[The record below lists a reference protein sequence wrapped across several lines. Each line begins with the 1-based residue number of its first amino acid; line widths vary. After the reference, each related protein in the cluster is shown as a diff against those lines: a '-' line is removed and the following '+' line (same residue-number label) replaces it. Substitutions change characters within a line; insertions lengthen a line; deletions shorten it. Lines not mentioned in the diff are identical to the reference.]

1 MKIEKKSLL
10 PLGMVLFVLAI
21 AALLADKSW
30 SEKQQQLD
38 LITNFY
44 KDHLARPE
52 SRQASQLP
60 PGSFYS
66 KELEALVDANLQLCD
81 SLSRGDDIC
90 GYGADG
96 DVFLD
101 TQEVSPSLDFERAH
115 FNVTRSGE
123 NTVDAGF
130 NVYPDMGAAY
140 ERHIRYVLVKEESGW
155 RVDDML
161 YGEGRSMR
169 QELQQEN
176 EAVLARARELADA
189 AGWVFNYLG
198 NEDMLDRAVRFIA
211 FPVQV
216 CDQYGV
222 CTAMKRDDQRLLQA
236 LDALADSSTGSGA
249 ASFLPKPGEVTA
261 SEGKVV
267 PVHALDFTFQ
277 NKAWW
282 VTKIDLR
289 RSSSPLRPNP

>member
-1 MKIEKKSLL
+1 MNINKKRLL
-10 PLGMVLFVLAI
+10 PIGVGLFAFAAI
-21 AALLADKSW
+21 GLLADKAW

-44 KDHLARPE
+44 KDHMARPE
-52 SRQASQLP
+52 IRQASQLP
-60 PGSFYS
+60 AGAFYS
-66 KELEALVDANLQLCD
+66 AELEALVDANLQLCD

-101 TQEVSPSLDFERAH
+101 TQEVPPSLDFDRSH
-115 FNVTRSGE
+115 FQVARVGE
-123 NTVDAGF
+123 NTVEATF
-130 NVYPDMGAAY
+130 NVYPDMGSTY
-140 ERHIRYVLVKEESGW
+140 ERQIRYVLVKEDAGW

-161 YGEGRSMR
+161 YGQGRSMR
-169 QELQQEN
+169 EEIKQEN
-176 EAVLARARELADA
+176 DAVLARARELADA

-198 NEDMLDRAVRFIA
+198 NEDMLDRAARFIA

-216 CDQYGV
+216 CDQYGA
-222 CTAMKRDDQRLLQA
+222 CAALKRDDVVLLQA
-236 LDALADSSTGSGA
+236 LDALGHNNPDLTT
-249 ASFLPKPGEVTA
+249 LPKAGEVSA

-267 PVHALDFTFQ
+267 AIGALDFTFR

>member
-1 MKIEKKSLL
+1 MKRRLL
-10 PLGMVLFVLAI
+10 PLGMVLFVLAL
-21 AALLADKSW
+21 AALMADKSW

-38 LITNFY
+38 LIANFY

-52 SRQASQLP
+52 ARQASQLP
-60 PGSFYS
+60 AGSFYS

-101 TQEVSPSLDFERAH
+101 AQEVSPTLDFERAH
-115 FNVTRSGE
+115 FNVARSGE
-123 NTVDAGF
+123 NTVDASF
-130 NVYPDMGAAY
+130 NVYPDMGGSAY
-140 ERHIRYVLVKEESGW
+140 DRHIRYVLVKEDSGW

-161 YGEGRSMR
+161 YDQGRSMR
-169 QELQQEN
+169 QELQREN
-176 EAVLARARELADA
+176 EAVLARARDLSDTAS
-189 AGWVFNYLG
+189 WVFNYLG

-216 CDQYGV
+216 CDRYGA
-222 CTAMKRDDQRLLQA
+222 CFAMKRDDQRLLQA
-236 LDALADSSTGSGA
+236 LDALGAQTGADADPG
-249 ASFLPKPGEVTA
+249 FLPKPGEVTA

-267 PVHALDFTFQ
+267 AVSALDFTFQ

-282 VTKIDLR
+282 ITKIDLR
-289 RSSSPLRPNP
+289 RASSPTPPNP

>member
-1 MKIEKKSLL
+1 MKINKKRLL
-10 PLGMVLFVLAI
+10 PLGLGLFTLAF
-21 AALLADKSW
+21 AALMADKAW

-52 SRQASQLP
+52 TRQASQLP
-60 PGSFYS
+60 AGSFYS
-66 KELEALVDANLQLCD
+66 KELEALVDANLQVCD

-101 TQEVSPSLDFERAH
+101 AQEVSPTLDFERAH
-115 FNVTRSGE
+115 FKAERIGDNMVEAS
-123 NTVDAGF
+123 F
-130 NVYPDMGAAY
+130 NVYPDMGSSY
-140 ERHIRYVLVKEESGW
+140 DRQIRYALVRENSGW

-161 YGEGRSMR
+161 YAQGRSMR
-169 QELQQEN
+169 QELQREN
-176 EAVLARARELADA
+176 AEVRARARELADA

-198 NEDMLDRAVRFIA
+198 NEDMLDRAMRFIA

-216 CDQYGV
+216 CDRYGV
-222 CTAMKRDDQRLLQA
+222 CAAMKRDDMRLLQA
-236 LDALADSSTGSGA
+236 LDALADSNDGA
-249 ASFLPKPGEVTA
+249 VALPKPGEVAA

-267 PVHALDFTFQ
+267 AINALDFTFQ

-282 VTKIDLR
+282 VTKIDVR
-289 RSSSPLRPNP
+289 RSSSPPRPNP

>member
-1 MKIEKKSLL
+1 MKIDKKRLL

-60 PGSFYS
+60 TGSFYS

-115 FNVTRSGE
+115 FTVTRSGE
-123 NTVDAGF
+123 NTVDASF
-130 NVYPDMGAAY
+130 NVHPDMGSAY
-140 ERHIRYVLVKEESGW
+140 ERHIRYVLVREESGW

-161 YGEGRSMR
+161 YGDGRSMR
-169 QELQQEN
+169 QELQREN
-176 EAVLARARELADA
+176 DAVLARARELADA

-216 CDQYGV
+216 CDQYGA

-236 LDALADSSTGSGA
+236 LDALADNGA
-249 ASFLPKPGEVTA
+249 GQVVLPRPGEVAA

-267 PVHALDFTFQ
+267 AVHALDFTFR

-289 RSSSPLRPNP
+289 RSSSPSRPSP

>member
-1 MKIEKKSLL
+1 MKINKKRVV
-10 PLGMVLFVLAI
+10 PIGVVLFVLAI
-21 AALLADKSW
+21 GALIADIAW
-30 SEKQQQLD
+30 TVRQQQLD

-44 KDHLARPE
+44 RDHLSRPDK
-52 SRQASQLP
+52 RQASQVP
-60 PGSFYS
+60 TGSFYT

-101 TQEVSPSLDFERAH
+101 AQEVPPSLDFERSH
-115 FNVTRSGE
+115 FSVERVGDQLVEAT
-123 NTVDAGF
+123 F
-130 NVYPDMGAAY
+130 NINPDMGAAH
-140 ERHIRYVLVKEESGW
+140 ERHIRFVLVDEDPGW

-169 QELQQEN
+169 QEIAREN
-176 EAVLARARELADA
+176 QAIVARASELADA
-189 AGWVFNYLG
+189 AGWVFNYLR
-198 NEDMLDRAVRFIA
+198 NDDMLDRVVRFIA

-216 CDQYGV
+216 CDQYGA
-222 CTAMKRDDQRLLQA
+222 CTAMKRDDMRLLQA
-236 LDALADSSTGSGA
+236 LDALADSGA
-249 ASFLPKPGEVTA
+249 GQETLPKPGQVVA

-267 PVHALDFTFQ
+267 AVHALDFTFR

-289 RSSSPLRPNP
+289 RASSPPLPNP

>member
-1 MKIEKKSLL
+1 MKINKKRLL
-10 PLGMVLFVLAI
+10 PLGLGLFAI
-21 AALLADKSW
+21 AVAALLADKAW

-52 SRQASQLP
+52 TRQASQLP
-60 PGSFYS
+60 AGSFYS

-81 SLSRGDDIC
+81 SLSRGDDVC

-101 TQEVSPSLDFERAH
+101 TQEVPPTLDFERAR
-115 FNVTRSGE
+115 FKAERIGDD
-123 NTVDAGF
+123 TVEASF
-130 NVYPDMGAAY
+130 SVHPDMDSSAD
-140 ERHIRYVLVKEESGW
+140 RQIRYVLVREDGGW

-161 YGEGRSMR
+161 YAQGRSMR
-169 QELQQEN
+169 QELQREN
-176 EAVLARARELADA
+176 AAVLARARELADA

-216 CDQYGV
+216 CDRYGV
-222 CTAMKRDDQRLLQA
+222 CAAMKRDDMRLMQA
-236 LDALADSSTGSGA
+236 LDALADSGA
-249 ASFLPKPGEVTA
+249 DAAVVPKAGEAQA

-267 PVHALDFTFQ
+267 AINALDFTFR

-289 RSSSPLRPNP
+289 RSSSPPRPNP

>member
-1 MKIEKKSLL
+1 
-10 PLGMVLFVLAI
+10 LFVLAI

-30 SEKQQQLD
+30 SEKQQLD
-38 LITNFY
+38 LITSFY

-60 PGSFYS
+60 TGSFFS

-101 TQEVSPSLDFERAH
+101 TQEVPPTLDFERAQ
-115 FNVTRSGE
+115 FKVERAGETRSTPASTSIRTWDRPTSATFVSRWWTKTTAGGE
-123 NTVDAGF
+123 RYAVRARPLDAAGTT
-130 NVYPDMGAAY
+130 A
-140 ERHIRYVLVKEESGW
+140 
-155 RVDDML
+155 
-161 YGEGRSMR
+161 
-169 QELQQEN
+169 EN
-176 EAVLARARELADA
+176 AAVLARARELADA

-198 NEDMLDRAVRFIA
+198 NEDMLDRAMRFIA

-222 CTAMKRDDQRLLQA
+222 CTAMKRDDMRLLQA
-236 LDALADSSTGSGA
+236 LDVLADNGA
-249 ASFLPKPGEVTA
+249 DSICPSRA
-261 SEGKVV
+261 
-267 PVHALDFTFQ
+267 
-277 NKAWW
+277 
-282 VTKIDLR
+282 R
-289 RSSSPLRPNP
+289 

>member
-1 MKIEKKSLL
+1 MKIDKKRLL
-10 PLGMVLFVLAI
+10 PLGAVLFALAI
-21 AALLADKSW
+21 VGLMADIAW
-30 SEKQQQLD
+30 SVRQQQLD

-52 SRQASQLP
+52 TRQASQLP
-60 PGSFYS
+60 SGSFFS

-101 TQEVSPSLDFERAH
+101 TQEVSPTLDFERAH
-115 FNVTRSGE
+115 FKVER
-123 NTVDAGF
+123 AGDNIIEASF
-130 NVYPDMGAAY
+130 NIYPDMGAAY
-140 ERHIRYVLVKEESGW
+140 ERKVRFVLVDEDNGW

-161 YGEGRSMR
+161 YAQGRSMR
-169 QELQQEN
+169 QELQREN
-176 EAVLARARELADA
+176 AAVLARASELADA

-222 CTAMKRDDQRLLQA
+222 CTAMKRDDMRLMQA
-236 LDALADSSTGSGA
+236 LDALADSEAGA
-249 ASFLPKPGEVTA
+249 VALPKPGEVQA

-267 PVHALDFTFQ
+267 AVHALDFTFQ

-289 RSSSPLRPNP
+289 RSSSPPPPNP

>member
-1 MKIEKKSLL
+1 MKIGKKRLVHVGVL
-10 PLGMVLFVLAI
+10 LFVFAI
-21 AALLADKSW
+21 VGLIADIAW
-30 SEKQQQLD
+30 SVKQQQLD

-52 SRQASQLP
+52 TRQASQLP
-60 PGSFYS
+60 SGSFFS

-81 SLSRGDDIC
+81 SLSRGDDLC

-101 TQEVSPSLDFERAH
+101 AQEVPPTLDFERAH
-115 FNVTRSGE
+115 FKVTRVGDNLIEAS
-123 NTVDAGF
+123 F
-130 NVYPDMGAAY
+130 NINPDMGSAY
-140 ERHIRYVLVKEESGW
+140 ARQIRFVLVDEEAGW

-161 YGEGRSMR
+161 YGQGRSMR
-169 QELQQEN
+169 QELQKEN
-176 EAVLARARELADA
+176 QAVLARARDLADT

-222 CTAMKRDDQRLLQA
+222 CTAMKRDDMRLMQA
-236 LDALADSSTGSGA
+236 LDALADSGTDA
-249 ASFLPKPGEVTA
+249 AVLPKPGEVQA

-267 PVHALDFTFQ
+267 SLHALDFTFQ

-289 RSSSPLRPNP
+289 RSSSPPQPNP

>member
-1 MKIEKKSLL
+1 MNINKKRLL
-10 PLGMVLFVLAI
+10 PLGMVLFLFAI

-52 SRQASQLP
+52 TRQASQLP
-60 PGSFYS
+60 TGSFYS
-66 KELEALVDANLQLCD
+66 RELEALVDANLQLCD

-101 TQEVSPSLDFERAH
+101 AQEVSPSLDYERAH

-123 NTVDAGF
+123 DTVDASF
-130 NVYPDMGAAY
+130 NVYPDMGSAY
-140 ERHIRYVLVKEESGW
+140 ERQIRYVLVQEENGW
-155 RVDDML
+155 RVNDML
-161 YGEGRSMR
+161 FGQGRSMR
-169 QELQQEN
+169 QELQKEN
-176 EAVLARARELADA
+176 ETVLARARELSDA

-216 CDQYGV
+216 CDQYGI
-222 CTAMKRDDQRLLQA
+222 CTAMKRDDPRLLQA
-236 LDALADSSTGSGA
+236 LDALADNGA
-249 ASFLPKPGEVTA
+249 DMSFVPKPGDVTA

-267 PVHALDFTFQ
+267 AVHALDFTFQ

-289 RSSSPLRPNP
+289 RAASLPRPNP

>member
-1 MKIEKKSLL
+1 MNINKKRLV
-10 PLGMVLFVLAI
+10 PLGAGLFVLAI
-21 AALLADKSW
+21 VGLLADIAW
-30 SEKQQQLD
+30 SVRQQQLD

-52 SRQASQLP
+52 MRQASQLP
-60 PGSFYS
+60 SGSFFS

-81 SLSRGDDIC
+81 SLSRGDDVC

-101 TQEVSPSLDFERAH
+101 AQEVPPTLDFERAQFKVERAGDDVVEAS
-115 FNVTRSGE
+115 FNI
-123 NTVDAGF
+123 N
-130 NVYPDMGAAY
+130 PDMGSAY
-140 ERHIRYVLVKEESGW
+140 ERHLRFALVEEDNGW
-155 RVDDML
+155 RVNDML
-161 YGEGRSMR
+161 YGQGRSMR
-169 QELQQEN
+169 QELQREN
-176 EAVLARARELADA
+176 AAVLARARELADA

-198 NEDMLDRAVRFIA
+198 NEDMLDRAMRFIA

-222 CTAMKRDDQRLLQA
+222 CAAMKRDDMRLLQA
-236 LDALADSSTGSGA
+236 LDALADNGAGSA
-249 ASFLPKPGEVTA
+249 ILPKPGEVAA

-267 PVHALDFTFQ
+267 AVHALDFTFQ

-289 RSSSPLRPNP
+289 RAASPSPPNP